1 MGRGSCKLILYLPP
15 GGSIEDRQ
23 PPPYLPPSHMSSPSP
38 SAHFVAE
45 KETGLSRP
53 KILDDAASSHTSVTI
68 DPASASRQDVDINAQ
83 FEHEAYGPAA
93 GEEPED
99 SYEVNIP
106 PDDPENPKSWSRMY
120 RWYITAL
127 SAMLLFNA
135 YVALPLFD
143 HEVCPDHM
151 KPTARLRRQHQK
163 ESSLSSLNT
172 STSDLRWLR

>member
-1 MGRGSCKLILYLPP
+1 MIVNPRPTSPA
-15 GGSIEDRQ
+15 
-23 PPPYLPPSHMSSPSP
+23 MSSPSP
-38 SAHFVAE
+38 SAHFLAE
-45 KETGLSRP
+45 KENGFSRP
-53 KILDDAASSHTSVTI
+53 KVLNDAASSHTSVTV
-68 DPASASRQDVDINAQ
+68 DPASASRPDLDINAQ

-106 PDDPENPKSWSRMY
+106 LDDPENPKSWSRLY

-135 YVALPLFD
+135 YVALPLFN
-143 HEVCPDHM
+143 HEVCADYMNPAAH
-151 KPTARLRRQHQK
+151 LRRQHQK
-163 ESSLSSLNT
+163 GSSLSSLST